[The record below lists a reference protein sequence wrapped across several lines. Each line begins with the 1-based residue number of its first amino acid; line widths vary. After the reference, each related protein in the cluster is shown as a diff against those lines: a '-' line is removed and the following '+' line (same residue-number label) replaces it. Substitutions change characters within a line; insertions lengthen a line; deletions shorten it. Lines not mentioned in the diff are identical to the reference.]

1 MIEFSKTHFIQAQ
14 KEQKVVEKLSE
25 NKNVINLQNGLYD
38 FDKFCLVP
46 HSKEYYQT
54 KIANVSFEEKSECP
68 LWSDFVKMVLPNED
82 IRRYLQK
89 AIGYTLSSG
98 YMEKCMFILY
108 GENGN
113 NGKTTITK
121 TLHKLMGDYAVVAEK
136 QTIMDIRGHNAGAPR
151 PDLLRLRDRRFI
163 CISESEKDDKLAEG
177 LIKNLTGG
185 GLVICRTLNHE
196 PVEFNALFKIWLDTN
211 YLVQV
216 RGTDQAI
223 WNRLK
228 VIKFDVTIPPEK
240 IDLDF
245 GEKLEKE
252 LSGIFNWAVEGYKL
266 YKAEGLKMPDEM
278 QQIIKEYSEDMS
290 SLDMWVKECIDFS
303 TLPVKNC
310 LTSKELY
317 QSYNSWCKFNGEYA
331 WTQKKFTQEINRK
344 EGFKN
349 IKKVKGYIKYTNVSL
364 NNIGLICY
372 RMINYENMSDFTRDY
387 HKIVS
392 EVIKD
397 EEIFQKK
404 YTKLFNSTMKDL
416 QLTGCK

>member
-1 MIEFSKTHFIQAQ
+1 
-14 KEQKVVEKLSE
+14 
-25 NKNVINLQNGLYD
+25 
-38 FDKFCLVP
+38 
-46 HSKEYYQT
+46 
-54 KIANVSFEEKSECP
+54 
-68 LWSDFVKMVLPNED
+68 
-82 IRRYLQK
+82 
-89 AIGYTLSSG
+89 
-98 YMEKCMFILY
+98 
-108 GENGN
+108 
-113 NGKTTITK
+113 
-121 TLHKLMGDYAVVAEK
+121 MGDYAVVAEK

-228 VIKFDVTIPPEK
+228 VIKFDVTIPSEK

-266 YKAEGLKMPDEM
+266 YKSEGLKMPEEM
-278 QQIIKEYSEDMS
+278 EQIIKEYSEDMS
-290 SLDMWVKECIDFS
+290 SLDMWLKECIEIS
-303 TLPVKNC
+303 ILPVKNC

-349 IKKVKGYIKYTNVSL
+349 IKKVKGYIKYTNVTL
-364 NNIGLICY
+364 NAIGSICY
-372 RMINYENMSDFTRDY
+372 RMINYDDLGEFTKDY
-387 HKIVS
+387 HKTVS
-392 EVIKD
+392 ELIT
-397 EEIFQKK
+397 EEEKVQNKID
-404 YTKLFNSTMKDL
+404 KLNRTAFKDL
-416 QLTGCK
+416 LPLDSK